1 MDSIAVPQS
10 KLSSQILSYGWQ
22 FKDKHAGGGEWLPV
36 TKVPTVVHLD
46 LMDNKK

>member
-1 MDSIAVPQS
+1 MGSIAVALS
-10 KLSSQILSYGWQ
+10 KLSSQLLSYDWQ
-22 FKDKHAGGGEWLPV
+22 FRDKDSGEEEWLPV